1 MVTRSPSVLFDRTPS
16 FSFEFFPPKTPEGA
30 AALLDT
36 VVRLQEF
43 RPSFV
48 SVTYGA
54 GGSSRELTRSVVGD
68 IQARGIPTV
77 PHLTCVGHTEEEM
90 ERILEGY
97 TSAGAR
103 AIMVLRGDPPRNRP
117 CAPEHDAFRH
127 AADLVRFIRHW
138 EERQRLGYRLTLGVA
153 GFCEG
158 HPDTRNRIREMDY
171 LKAKLDEGADY
182 ICTQL
187 FFDNHA
193 FFDFRE
199 RCRLMEINVPIIAGI
214 MPVTS
219 ISSMNRMAELSAGTN
234 FPARLLKAMLRAG
247 GDRES
252 IERIGINYASNQC
265 SELLDADVDGIH
277 FYTLNRSRA
286 TLEIYRNLG
295 INNYFDIDRIHML
308 SDIYNKF

>member
-1 MVTRSPSVLFDRTPS
+1 MSARKSALFGHSPS

-30 AALLDT
+30 SSLYDT
-36 VVRLQEF
+36 VMKLREF

-54 GGSSRELTRSVVGD
+54 GGGSRELTRSVVQD
-68 IQARGIPTV
+68 IQAGGIPTV
-77 PHLTCVGHTEEEM
+77 PHLTCVGHTEEELDS
-90 ERILEGY
+90 ILEGY
-97 TSAGAR
+97 INAGAR
-103 AIMVLRGDPPRNRP
+103 AVLALRGDPPRNRP
-117 CAPEHDAFRH
+117 YDPSKDAFRH
-127 AADLVRFIRHW
+127 AADLVRFIRRW
-138 EERQRLGYRLTLGVA
+138 EEKRRLPFTLTVGVA
-153 GFCEG
+153 GFPEG

-193 FFDFRE
+193 FFDYRE
-199 RCRLMEINVPIIAGI
+199 RCRLMGIDVPIIAGI
-214 MPVTS
+214 MPVTT
-219 ISSMNRMAELSAGTN
+219 ISGMNRMADLSAGTN

-247 GDRES
+247 GDRNS
-252 IERIGINYASNQC
+252 IERIGINYASTQC
-265 SELLDADVDGIH
+265 GELLDAEVDGIH

-295 INNYFDIDRIHML
+295 INNYFDVDRIHML
-308 SDIYNKF
+308 SNLYKS

>member
-1 MVTRSPSVLFDRTPS
+1 MPQERPALFGQVPS

-30 AALLDT
+30 AALFDT
-36 VVRLQEF
+36 VMKLRAF

-54 GGSSRELTRSVVGD
+54 GGGSRELTRSVVQD
-68 IQARGIPTV
+68 IQESGIPTV
-77 PHLTCVGHTEEEM
+77 PHLTCVGHTEAELAD
-90 ERILEGY
+90 ILEGY
-97 TSAGAR
+97 VNAGAR
-103 AIMVLRGDPPRNRP
+103 AVLALRGDPPRNRVYDP
-117 CAPEHDAFRH
+117 ARDAFRH
-127 AADLVRFIRHW
+127 ASDLVRFIRSW
-138 EERQRLGYRLTLGVA
+138 EEKRKLPFRLTVGVA
-153 GFCEG
+153 GFPEG

-193 FFDFRE
+193 FFDYRD
-199 RCRLMEINVPIIAGI
+199 RCRLLGINVPIIAGI

-247 GDRES
+247 GDKAS

-265 SELLDADVDGIH
+265 SELLDAEVDGIH

-295 INNYFDIDRIHML
+295 INNYFDVDRIHML
-308 SDIYNKF
+308 SNLYKS